1 MARRT
6 GRPAR
11 DGPRFR
17 SSAPSIFQI
26 TFRSMSLPPIPG
38 LPSESRI
45 QEIFEA
51 LGYFNYLTF
60 APPNI
65 YPMSAP
71 AFQKAEHTP
80 RPDYAEVGGPIGLY
94 AHIPFCN
101 YACSF
106 CFYAKRI
113 GETRET
119 MVRYVDALEK
129 ELAWIPPGTP
139 LTQLYVGGGTPTALP
154 PELLDRTLTAL
165 FRNVVRTP
173 LAIDAPRR
181 ALEGTAPSVPWET
194 SLSGTDRA
202 VPSSADSESSRC
214 LVPSRAGETG
224 FTEPGYSPIT
234 HTVECS
240 PDSLTDAHIEVLLR
254 HQIGRIS
261 MGIQSTHDDTL
272 DHIRRKHAGEVALAS
287 CAKLVSHGFMVNVDL
302 IYGLPGQT
310 HDHFRRDLDLVS
322 ASGAHSITAYNLRVN
337 ERTPIAQKI
346 GEDERLGPHR
356 LVHWRAFVRHAAAE
370 LGYEQTRGHTFIR
383 STGTDPGS
391 RRAATFRELTSHGQQ
406 FSVGL
411 SSRSRLN
418 GTVYRNTPDLAT
430 YLDCIESGRSPVAEI
445 FPLDASGSR
454 IRYIALTLGEG
465 EPLDPADYHRTFGT
479 PFEEDFATPLQIT
492 REAGLLAAGPRS
504 SADDGAASTY
514 ALTPEGKLVYDKVLL
529 AFYPAEVKQWL
540 KDREQSAVARGR
552 LQPVGAG
559 QA

>member
-1 MARRT
+1 
-6 GRPAR
+6 
-11 DGPRFR
+11 
-17 SSAPSIFQI
+17 
-26 TFRSMSLPPIPG
+26 MSLPSIPG

-71 AFQKAEHTP
+71 AFQKAEHAP

-129 ELAWIPPGTP
+129 ELAWVQPGTP

-165 FRNVVRTP
+165 FRNVVRG
-173 LAIDAPRR
+173 A
-181 ALEGTAPSVPWET
+181 
-194 SLSGTDRA
+194 
-202 VPSSADSESSRC
+202 
-214 LVPSRAGETG
+214 
-224 FTEPGYSPIT
+224 IT

-272 DHIRRKHAGEVALAS
+272 DHIRRKHAGEVALAT

-310 HDHFRRDLDLVS
+310 HEHFQRDLELVS

-337 ERTPIAQKI
+337 DRTPIAQKI
-346 GEDERLGPHR
+346 GDDERLGPHR

-370 LGYEQTRGHTFIR
+370 LGYGQTRGHTFIR

-406 FSVGL
+406 FSAGL

-418 GTVYRNTPDLAT
+418 GTVYRNTPDLAA
-430 YLDCIESGRSPVAEI
+430 YLECIESGRSPVAEI

-465 EPLDPADYHRTFGT
+465 ELLDPADYQRTFGT
-479 PFEEDFATPLQIT
+479 PFEEDFAAPLQTT
-492 REAGLLAAGPRS
+492 REAGLLAEGPNS
-504 SADDGAASTY
+504 SADASAATTY

-552 LQPVGAG
+552 LQPAC
-559 QA
+559 

>member
-1 MARRT
+1 MTAN
-6 GRPAR
+6 
-11 DGPRFR
+11 
-17 SSAPSIFQI
+17 
-26 TFRSMSLPPIPG
+26 LPPIPG

-71 AFQKAEHTP
+71 AFQKTEHAP
-80 RPDYAEVGGPIGLY
+80 RPAYAEVGGPIGLY

-173 LAIDAPRR
+173 AAVAGLNEPGLVAVAG
-181 ALEGTAPSVPWET
+181 LTAPGHPEKAEHPAPGRT
-194 SLSGTDRA
+194 G
-202 VPSSADSESSRC
+202 
-214 LVPSRAGETG
+214 GTG
-224 FTEPGYSPIT
+224 FTEPGYSPLT

-272 DHIRRKHAGEVALAS
+272 DHIRRKHAGEVALAT
-287 CAKLVSHGFMVNVDL
+287 CTKLVSRGFMVNVDL

-310 HDHFRRDLDLVS
+310 HDHFRRDLELVS

-346 GEDERLGPHR
+346 AEDERLGPHR
-356 LVHWRAFVRHAAAE
+356 LIRWRAFVRHAAA
-370 LGYEQTRGHTFIR
+370 
-383 STGTDPGS
+383 
-391 RRAATFRELTSHGQQ
+391 
-406 FSVGL
+406 
-411 SSRSRLN
+411 
-418 GTVYRNTPDLAT
+418 
-430 YLDCIESGRSPVAEI
+430 
-445 FPLDASGSR
+445 
-454 IRYIALTLGEG
+454 
-465 EPLDPADYHRTFGT
+465 
-479 PFEEDFATPLQIT
+479 
-492 REAGLLAAGPRS
+492 
-504 SADDGAASTY
+504 
-514 ALTPEGKLVYDKVLL
+514 
-529 AFYPAEVKQWL
+529 
-540 KDREQSAVARGR
+540 
-552 LQPVGAG
+552 
-559 QA
+559 

>member
-1 MARRT
+1 MTAT
-6 GRPAR
+6 P
-11 DGPRFR
+11 P
-17 SSAPSIFQI
+17 PS
-26 TFRSMSLPPIPG
+26 IPG

-71 AFQKAEHTP
+71 AFQKAEHAP
-80 RPDYAEVGGPIGLY
+80 RPAYTEVGGPIGIY

-119 MVRYVDALEK
+119 MARYVDALEK
-129 ELAWIPPGTP
+129 ELTWIPPGTP
-139 LTQLYVGGGTPTALP
+139 LTQLFVGGGTPTALP
-154 PELLDRTLTAL
+154 PELLDRTLTAI
-165 FRNVVRTP
+165 FRNVVR
-173 LAIDAPRR
+173 
-181 ALEGTAPSVPWET
+181 G
-194 SLSGTDRA
+194 
-202 VPSSADSESSRC
+202 
-214 LVPSRAGETG
+214 
-224 FTEPGYSPIT
+224 PIT

-240 PDSLTDAHIEVLLR
+240 PDSLTDAHIDVLLK
-254 HQIGRIS
+254 HQIGRVS

-272 DHIRRKHAGEVALAS
+272 DHIRRKHAGEAALAT
-287 CAKLVSHGFMVNVDL
+287 CAKLVSRGLMVNVDL
-302 IYGLPGQT
+302 IYGLPAQT

-337 ERTPIAQKI
+337 ERTPVAQKLA
-346 GEDERLGPHR
+346 EDERLGPQR
-356 LVHWRAFVRHAAAE
+356 LIRWRAFVRHTAAE
-370 LGYEQTRGHTFIR
+370 LGYRQTRGHTFVR
-383 STGTDPGS
+383 STGADPGS
-391 RRAATFRELTSHGQQ
+391 QRAATFRDLTSHGQQ

-418 GTVYRNTPDLAT
+418 GTIYRNNADLAA
-430 YLDCIESGRSPVAEI
+430 YLDCIESGRSPVHEL

-454 IRYIALTLGEG
+454 LRYIALSLGEG
-465 EPLDPADYHRTFGT
+465 EPLDRADYQRTFGT
-479 PFEEDFATPLQIT
+479 SFDEDFAVPLQIT
-492 REAGLLAAGPRS
+492 REAALIADSPDATTLGLTS
-504 SADDGAASTY
+504 D
-514 ALTPEGKLVYDKVLL
+514 GKLIYDKVLL
-529 AFYPAEVKQWL
+529 AFYPDEVKQWL

-552 LQPVGAG
+552 LQPVPAG

>member
-1 MARRT
+1 MT
-6 GRPAR
+6 
-11 DGPRFR
+11 
-17 SSAPSIFQI
+17 AP
-26 TFRSMSLPPIPG
+26 LPPIPG
-38 LPSESRI
+38 LPSEARI

-71 AFQKAEHTP
+71 AFQKAEHAP
-80 RPDYAEVGGPIGLY
+80 RPAYAEVGGPIGLY

-119 MVRYVDALEK
+119 MARYVEALEK

-139 LTQLYVGGGTPTALP
+139 LNQLYVGGGTPTALP

-165 FRNVVRTP
+165 FRNVTRQP
-173 LAIDAPRR
+173 
-181 ALEGTAPSVPWET
+181 
-194 SLSGTDRA
+194 A
-202 VPSSADSESSRC
+202 V
-214 LVPSRAGETG
+214 AGL
-224 FTEPGYSPIT
+224 TEPGAVGVSEPAPTGNAASSHSAIT

-240 PDSLTDAHIEVLLR
+240 PDSLTEAHIEVLLR
-254 HQIGRIS
+254 HQVGRVS

-272 DHIRRKHAGEVALAS
+272 DHIRRKHAGEVALDS
-287 CAKLVSHGFMVNVDL
+287 CARLVSRGLMVNVDL

-310 HDHFRRDLDLVS
+310 HDHFRRDLELVS

-337 ERTPIAQKI
+337 ERTPVAQKI
-346 GEDERLGPHR
+346 AEDERLGPHR
-356 LVHWRAFVRHAAAE
+356 LIHWRAFVRHTAAE
-370 LGYEQTRGHTFIR
+370 LGYRQTRGHTFIR
-383 STGTDPGS
+383 STGADPGS

-418 GTVYRNTPDLAT
+418 GTIYRNTPDLAA
-430 YLDCIESGRSPVAEI
+430 YLDCVESGRSPVAEI
-445 FPLDASGSR
+445 FPLDAGGSR
-454 IRYIALTLGEG
+454 LRYIALTLGEG
-465 EPLDPADYHRTFGT
+465 EPLDPADYTRTFGT
-479 PFEEDFATPLQIT
+479 PFEEDFATPLRLT
-492 REAGLLAAGPRS
+492 RQAGLLAENPPTTGS
-504 SADDGAASTY
+504 DTQSY
-514 ALTPEGKLVYDKVLL
+514 VLTPEGKLVYDKVLL
-529 AFYPAEVKQWL
+529 AFYPDEVKQWL

-552 LQPVGAG
+552 LVPIPAG
-559 QA
+559 